1 MILQTQYE
9 AAGSDSQR
17 PRSIPPTL
25 SVPAVRSSG
34 LRPKKTS
41 EPKRVLVVEDNLDS
55 ARSLCMLIEDMGHTV
70 NYAINGYV
78 AVDVVNSFRP
88 DIVLLDLGLPGID
101 GFEVCRRIKANPELS
116 RSRVIVLTA
125 HSGDEFRIRSQ
136 AAGCEL
142 HLIKPISPAVLEQ
155 ILG

>member
-1 MILQTQYE
+1 MTVENPTQ
-9 AAGSDSQR
+9 AGSDHDR
-17 PRSIPPTL
+17 PRPVPTTL
-25 SVPAVRSSG
+25 SVPAVKESG

-41 EPKRVLVVEDNLDS
+41 QPKRVLVVEDNLDS
-55 ARSLCMLIEDMGHTV
+55 ARSLSMLIEDIGHTA

-78 AVDVVNSFRP
+78 AVDLVPTFKP

-101 GFEVCRRIKANPELS
+101 GVEVCKRIKANPETAHV
-116 RSRVIVLTA
+116 RVIVLTA
-125 HSGDEFRIRSQ
+125 HGADEFRIRSQ

-142 HLIKPISPAVLEQ
+142 HLLKPISAAVLEQ